1 MYPVL
6 CPNNCS
12 KQTHPRCQLNTHLA
26 SCPEQEVYCTFSGVG
41 CKEKLKR
48 RHLQQHL
55 TTNILQHQ
63 SIMCQA
69 YHSQNRETSQ
79 LQQDKNNLEEQ
90 VAYVYVIQEI
100 W

>member
-1 MYPVL
+1 M
-6 CPNNCS
+6 
-12 KQTHPRCQLNTHLA
+12 
-26 SCPEQEVYCTFSGVG
+26 G
-41 CKEKLKR
+41 CNEKLKH

-63 SIMCQA
+63 LIMCQA
-69 YHSQNRETSQ
+69 YHSQNRETAQ